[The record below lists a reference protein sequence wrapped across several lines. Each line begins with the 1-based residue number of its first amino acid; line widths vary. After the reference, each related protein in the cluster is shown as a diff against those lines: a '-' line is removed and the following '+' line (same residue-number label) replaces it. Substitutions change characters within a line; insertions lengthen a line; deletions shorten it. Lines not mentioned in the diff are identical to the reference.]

1 MSKLPDFEGLAMFAK
16 VAEERS
22 YAGAARSTGVSVATV
37 SRAVSRLEDRL
48 GSRLFNRSSRRLAL
62 TDFGREFADRAA
74 HVCAEAEDIEYAA
87 LETAKRPRG
96 LVRLA
101 APMSFGTR
109 WVGPIL
115 PDFFRQYPDIA
126 VDLHLSDDKVDLIGD
141 GFDAALR
148 IAVLEDSSLVA
159 KRLTPV
165 GRFIV
170 ATPSYLARYGHPH
183 HPDDL
188 TAHRCLGYAYRA
200 KHDVWRFTNKS
211 GDSAAVTPVGPL
223 RVTNVDAL
231 IPTLLA
237 GLAIA
242 ELPEFIAFD
251 LLRTGKVEVLLPDW
265 SMSLGGLYFVTP
277 TARSRS
283 AKVEALS
290 SFLTERFVTA
300 RLAGPIYL
308 IVELP
313 EACVGV
319 GSCPDPSLQARQ
331 SCAILRTSAIPHWA
345 ARETRRRICWD
356 ESLEVDPPPAHD
368 AVDFAVRADLH
379 DLGELRQL
387 IRR

>member
-74 HVCAEAEDIEYAA
+74 HVCAEAEDVEYAA

-126 VDLHLSDDKVDLIGD
+126 VDLHLSDDLSG
-141 GFDAALR
+141 ALWP
-148 IAVLEDSSLVA
+148 SL
-159 KRLTPV
+159 
-165 GRFIV
+165 
-170 ATPSYLARYGHPH
+170 Y
-183 HPDDL
+183 PDDL

-290 SFLTERFVTA
+290 SFLTER
-300 RLAGPIYL
+300 L
-308 IVELP
+308 
-313 EACVGV
+313 
-319 GSCPDPSLQARQ
+319 SQPDWL
-331 SCAILRTSAIPHWA
+331 
-345 ARETRRRICWD
+345 
-356 ESLEVDPPPAHD
+356 
-368 AVDFAVRADLH
+368 VRST
-379 DLGELRQL
+379 
-387 IRR
+387 